1 MLMSPKFNRAFYEYL
16 SLTRLN
22 KPIGITLLLWPTLW
36 ALWLSAQG
44 IPSLKLLLIFVIGTV
59 LTRSAGCIIND
70 FADRDF
76 DPHVQRTRERPLAA
90 RHLSPYNALVL
101 FFILMLMAFLMAL
114 QLDKKTLFLSVFA
127 ALIMIIYPYCKRFFP
142 APQLFLGIAFGWA
155 VPMVFM
161 ASVREVPR
169 LGWLLFVITIIW
181 TMIYDTLY
189 AMVDIK
195 DDRRIGLRSTAIL
208 FGDRDLFAIGV
219 LQTIMILGLWL
230 AGKLA
235 GLSHAYHIGLAMAAA
250 LFVYQQW
257 LARARI
263 PALCFKAFLN
273 NNFVGL
279 SIFFGIAADYVGR

>member
-1 MLMSPKFNRAFYEYL
+1 MSPKFNRAFYEYL

-195 DDRRIGLRSTAIL
+195 DDRRIGLQSTAIL

>member
-1 MLMSPKFNRAFYEYL
+1 
-16 SLTRLN
+16 
-22 KPIGITLLLWPTLW
+22 LLLWPTLW

-70 FADRDF
+70 FADRNF
-76 DPHVQRTRERPLAA
+76 DPHVQRTRKRPLAA
-90 RHLSPYNALVL
+90 RHLSPYNALML
-101 FFILMLMAFLMAL
+101 FFILMLIAFLMAL
-114 QLDKKTLFLSVFA
+114 QLDKKTLFFIVFA

-142 APQLFLGIAFGWA
+142 APQLFLGIAFGWS

-161 ASVREVPR
+161 ASVREVPP
-169 LGWLLFVITIIW
+169 LGWLLFVITIVW

-195 DDRRIGLRSTAIL
+195 DDQRIGLRSTAIL
-208 FGDRDLFAIGV
+208 FGDRDLLAIGM

-230 AGKLA
+230 AGKQA
-235 GLSHAYHIGLAMAAA
+235 GLSHSYHIGLAMAAA

-273 NNFVGL
+273 NNYVGL
-279 SIFFGIAADYVGR
+279 SIFFGIATDYAGR

>member
-1 MLMSPKFNRAFYEYL
+1 MSPKFNRAFYEYL